1 MPCRSVVLT
10 VAPLHCYFVSRIV
23 LSILHAVLVSTE
35 ALLGGGVLGSLIYPY
50 INYGSEKFFT

>member
-1 MPCRSVVLT
+1 MLT

-35 ALLGGGVLGSLIYPY
+35 ALWGGGLRVSDLPIYKLWFKEVFYLIQ
-50 INYGSEKFFT
+50 IT

>member
-35 ALLGGGVLGSLIYPY
+35 ALWGGVLGSLIYPY

>member
-1 MPCRSVVLT
+1 MLT

-23 LSILHAVLVSTE
+23 LSILYAVLVSTE
-35 ALLGGGVLGSLIYPY
+35 ALWGGVLGSLIYPY